1 MVTTEVVLLQIANGL
16 SFGVIFALIAS
27 GITLM
32 WGIMDFIN
40 MAHGDFYMLGAYGV
54 WLALTVGVGSFWL
67 ALPLAVVGVV
77 AIGLALRA
85 TVLRP
90 IFDRPPLH
98 TLLATY
104 GVGLILQQAVLLIF
118 GPFAKEISLPVTG
131 HVMLGPLRYPAYR
144 IVVIVV
150 GLVLITAAGLFIQRS
165 TYGIWIRAVAQDRA
179 MTAALGVPVPRVYTL
194 VFGLGSAMAAIGGVL
209 AAPLFGVAPT
219 MGGEVIL
226 LAFIVVMIGGLG
238 NYVGSVVGGVL
249 IGEVI
254 ALGALWLQPTQA
266 YLAALGVL
274 LILLLLRPAGLLRGT
289 R

>member
-1 MVTTEVVLLQIANGL
+1 MTADVLLLQLANGL

-40 MAHGDFYMLGAYGV
+40 MSHGEFYMLGAYGV
-54 WLALTVGVGSFWL
+54 WLALIVGVGNFWL

-77 AIGLALRA
+77 VIGLGLRA

-104 GVGLILQQAVLLIF
+104 GVGLILQQGVLAIF
-118 GPFAKEISLPVTG
+118 GPFAKEIALPVTG
-131 HVMLGPLRYPAYR
+131 LVVLGPFRYPAYR
-144 IVVIVV
+144 LVVIAV
-150 GLVLITAAGLFIQRS
+150 GLVLIAAAGLLIQRS

-179 MTAALGVPVPRVYTL
+179 MTAALGVPVPRVYTV
-194 VFGLGSAMAAIGGVL
+194 VFGLGSALAAIGGAL
-209 AAPLFGVAPT
+209 AAPLFGIGPT
-219 MGGEVIL
+219 MGSEVIL

-238 NYVGSVVGGVL
+238 NYLGSVIGGVL

-254 ALGALWLQPTQA
+254 AVGAIWLQPTQA

-274 LILLLLRPAGLLRGT
+274 LVLLLLRPAGLLRGA

>member
-1 MVTTEVVLLQIANGL
+1 MTADVLVLQLANGL

-40 MAHGDFYMLGAYGV
+40 MAHGDLYMLGAYGI
-54 WLALTVGVGSFWL
+54 WLALVIGIGSFWL
-67 ALPLAVVGVV
+67 ALPLAVLGVV
-77 AIGLALRA
+77 VIGLLLRVS
-85 TVLRP
+85 VLRP

-104 GVGLILQQAVLLIF
+104 GVGLMLQQAVLAIF
-118 GPFAKEISLPVTG
+118 GPFSKEIALPVTG
-131 HVMLGPLRYPAYR
+131 QVVLGPLRYPAYR
-144 IVVIVV
+144 VVVIVV
-150 GLVLITAAGLFIQRS
+150 GLVLIAAVGVLIQRS
-165 TYGIWIRAVAQDRA
+165 TYGLWIRAVAQDRA
-179 MTAALGVPVPRVYTL
+179 MTAALGVPVPRVYTV
-194 VFGLGSAMAAIGGVL
+194 VFALGSGLAALGGVL
-209 AAPLFGVAPT
+209 AAPLFGVSPT

-238 NYVGSVVGGVL
+238 NYLGSVVGGVL

-254 ALGALWLQPTQA
+254 ALGAIWLQPTVA
-266 YLAALGVL
+266 YLAALGLLLVL
-274 LILLLLRPAGLLRGT
+274 LLVRPSGLLRSA

>member
-1 MVTTEVVLLQIANGL
+1 VTADVLLLQLANGL

-40 MAHGDFYMLGAYGV
+40 MAHGDLYMLGAYGV
-54 WLALTVGVGSFWL
+54 WLGLVIGIGSFWL
-67 ALPLAVVGVV
+67 ALPLAVAGVV
-77 AIGLALRA
+77 LIGLLLRLS
-85 TVLRP
+85 VLRP

-104 GVGLILQQAVLLIF
+104 GVGLMLQQAVLAIF
-118 GPFAKEISLPVTG
+118 GPFSKEIALPVTG
-131 HVMLGPLRYPAYR
+131 LVTVGPLRYPAYR
-144 IVVIVV
+144 VVVIVI
-150 GLVLITAAGLFIQRS
+150 GIVLIAVVGVLIQRS
-165 TYGIWIRAVAQDRA
+165 TYGLWIRAVAQDRA
-179 MTAALGVPVPRVYTL
+179 MTAALGVPVPRVYTV
-194 VFGLGSAMAAIGGVL
+194 VFALGSGLAAIGGVL
-209 AAPLFGVAPT
+209 AAPLFGVSPT

-238 NYVGSVVGGVL
+238 NYLGSVVGGVL

-254 ALGALWLQPTQA
+254 ALGAIWLQPTVA
-266 YLAALGVL
+266 YLAALGLLLVL
-274 LILLLLRPAGLLRGT
+274 LLVRPAGLLRSA

>member
-1 MVTTEVVLLQIANGL
+1 MTADVLVLQLANGL

-40 MAHGDFYMLGAYGV
+40 MAHGDLYMLGAYGV
-54 WLALTVGVGSFWL
+54 WLGLVIGIGSFWL
-67 ALPLAVVGVV
+67 ALPLAVLGVV
-77 AIGLALRA
+77 LIGLLLRVS
-85 TVLRP
+85 VLHP

-104 GVGLILQQAVLLIF
+104 GVGLMLQQAVLAIF
-118 GPFAKEISLPVTG
+118 GPFSKEIALPVTG
-131 HVMLGPLRYPAYR
+131 HVVLGPLRYPAYR
-144 IVVIVV
+144 VVVIVV
-150 GLVLITAAGLFIQRS
+150 GLALITAVGVLIQRS
-165 TYGIWIRAVAQDRA
+165 TYGLWIRAVAQDRA
-179 MTAALGVPVPRVYTL
+179 MTAALGVPVPRVYTV
-194 VFGLGSAMAAIGGVL
+194 VFALGSGLAAIGGAL
-209 AAPLFGVAPT
+209 AAPLFGVGPT

-238 NYVGSVVGGVL
+238 NYLGSVVGGVL

-254 ALGALWLQPTQA
+254 ALGAIWLQPTVA
-266 YLAALGVL
+266 YLAALGLLLVL
-274 LILLLLRPAGLLRGT
+274 LIVRPAGLLRSA

>member
-1 MVTTEVVLLQIANGL
+1 MTTDVLLLQLANGL

-40 MAHGDFYMLGAYGV
+40 MAHGELYMLGAYGA
-54 WLALTVGVGSFWL
+54 WLALVVGVGSFWL
-67 ALPLAVVGVV
+67 ALPLSVIGVV
-77 AIGLALRA
+77 AIGLLLRS

-90 IFDRPPLH
+90 IFDREPLH

-104 GVGLILQQAVLLIF
+104 GVGLILQQGVLAIF
-118 GPFAKEISLPVTG
+118 GPFNKEIALPIKGTVL
-131 HVMLGPLRYPAYR
+131 LGPLRYPAYR
-144 IVVIVV
+144 VVVIVI
-150 GLVLITAAGLFIQRS
+150 GILLIGAAWLLIQRS
-165 TYGIWIRAVAQDRA
+165 TYGLWIRAVAQDRG
-179 MTAALGVPVPRVYTL
+179 MTAALGVPVPRVYTV
-194 VFGLGSAMAAIGGVL
+194 VFGLGSALAGLGGVL
-209 AAPLFGVAPT
+209 AAPLFGVGPT
-219 MGGEVIL
+219 MGSEVIL

-238 NYVGSVVGGVL
+238 NYLGSAIAGVL

-254 ALGALWLQPTQA
+254 AVGAIWLQPTQA

-274 LILLLLRPAGLLRGT
+274 LALLLIRPAGLLRGV

>member
-1 MVTTEVVLLQIANGL
+1 MTLDVFLLQLANGL
-16 SFGVIFALIAS
+16 SFGIIFALIAS

-40 MAHGDFYMLGAYGV
+40 MAHGELYMLGAYGV
-54 WLALTVGVGSFWL
+54 WLALVVGVGSFWL
-67 ALPLAVVGVV
+67 ALPVAVAGVLA
-77 AIGLALRA
+77 AGLLLRI

-104 GVGLILQQAVLLIF
+104 GVGLILQQGVLALF
-118 GPFAKEISLPVTG
+118 GPFSKEIPLPVTG
-131 HVMLGPLRYPAYR
+131 ALGLGAFRYPAYR
-144 IVVIVV
+144 VVVIAV
-150 GLVLITAAGLFIQRS
+150 GLVLIVAVGLFIQRS

-179 MTAALGVPVPRVYTL
+179 MTAALGVPVPRVYTV
-194 VFGLGSAMAAIGGVL
+194 VFGLGSALAGIGGVL
-209 AAPLFGVAPT
+209 AAPLFGVSPT

-238 NYVGSVVGGVL
+238 NYLGSVVGGVL

-254 ALGALWLQPTQA
+254 AVGAIWLQPTAA
-266 YLAALGVL
+266 YLVALGLLLVL
-274 LILLLLRPAGLLRGT
+274 LLVRPAGLLQGAR
-289 R
+289 

>member
-1 MVTTEVVLLQIANGL
+1 MTVEVLLLQLANGL

-40 MAHGDFYMLGAYGV
+40 TAHGEFYMLGAYGA
-54 WLALTVGVGSFWL
+54 WLALVVGVGSFWL

-77 AIGLALRA
+77 GIGLALRA

-104 GVGLILQQAVLLIF
+104 GVGLILQQAVLVAF
-118 GPFAKEISLPVTG
+118 GPFNKEVALPVAG
-131 HVMLGPLRYPAYR
+131 QVSLGPLRYPTYR
-144 IVVIVV
+144 VVVIVI
-150 GLVLITAAGLFIQRS
+150 GLVLIAGAGLLIQR
-165 TYGIWIRAVAQDRA
+165 TRWGIWIRAAAQDRA
-179 MTAALGVPVPRVYTL
+179 MTAALGVPVPRIYTL
-194 VFGLGSAMAAIGGVL
+194 VFGLGSAMAALGGVL
-209 AAPLFGVAPT
+209 AAPLFGVSPT
-219 MGGEVIL
+219 MGAEIIL

-238 NYVGSVVGGVL
+238 NYLGSVVGGVL

-254 ALGALWLQPTQA
+254 ALGAVWLQPTQA
-266 YLAALGVL
+266 YLVALGVL
-274 LILLLLRPAGLLRGT
+274 LVLLLVRPAGLLRGA

>member
-1 MVTTEVVLLQIANGL
+1 MTLDVVLLQLANGL

-40 MAHGDFYMLGAYGV
+40 MAHGEFYMLGAYGV
-54 WLALTVGVGSFWL
+54 WLALVIGVGSFWL
-67 ALPLAVVGVV
+67 AVPLAVLGVV

-90 IFDRPPLH
+90 IFDREPLH

-104 GVGLILQQAVLLIF
+104 GIGLVLQQGVLAVF
-118 GPFAKEISLPVTG
+118 GPFNKEIALPVRGAVT
-131 HVMLGPLRYPAYR
+131 LGPFRYPAYR
-144 IVVIVV
+144 VLVILV
-150 GLVLITAAGLFIQRS
+150 GLLLIAAAWVFIRRS
-165 TYGIWIRAVAQDRA
+165 TYGLWIRAVAQDRA
-179 MTAALGVPVPRVYTL
+179 MTGALGVPVPRVYTV
-194 VFGLGSAMAAIGGVL
+194 VFVLGSAMAAIGGAL
-209 AAPLFGVAPT
+209 AAPLFGVGPT
-219 MGGEVIL
+219 MGGEIIL
-226 LAFIVVMIGGLG
+226 LAFIVVMLGGLG
-238 NYVGSVVGGVL
+238 NYLGSVVAGVL

-254 ALGALWLQPTQA
+254 ALGAIWLQPTHA

-274 LILLLLRPAGLLRGT
+274 LALLLVRPQGLLRGA

>member
-1 MVTTEVVLLQIANGL
+1 VTVDVLLLQLANGL

-40 MAHGDFYMLGAYGV
+40 MAHGDLYMLGAYGV
-54 WLALTVGVGSFWL
+54 WLGLVIGIGSFWL
-67 ALPLAVVGVV
+67 ALPLAVAGVV
-77 AIGLALRA
+77 LIGLLLRLS
-85 TVLRP
+85 VLRP

-104 GVGLILQQAVLLIF
+104 GVGLMLQQAVLAIF
-118 GPFAKEISLPVTG
+118 GPFSKEIALPVTG
-131 HVMLGPLRYPAYR
+131 LVTVGPLRYPAYR
-144 IVVIVV
+144 VVVIVI
-150 GLVLITAAGLFIQRS
+150 GIVLIAVVGVLIQRS
-165 TYGIWIRAVAQDRA
+165 TYGLWIRAVAQDRA
-179 MTAALGVPVPRVYTL
+179 MTAALGVPVPRVYTV
-194 VFGLGSAMAAIGGVL
+194 VFALGSGLAAIGGVL
-209 AAPLFGVAPT
+209 AAPLFGVSPT

-238 NYVGSVVGGVL
+238 NYLGSVVGGVL

-254 ALGALWLQPTQA
+254 ALGAIWLQPTVA
-266 YLAALGVL
+266 YLAALG
-274 LILLLLRPAGLLRGT
+274 LLLALLLVRPAGLLRSA

>member
-1 MVTTEVVLLQIANGL
+1 MTLDVFLLQLANGL
-16 SFGVIFALIAS
+16 SFGIIFALIAS

-40 MAHGDFYMLGAYGV
+40 MAHGELYMLGAFGV
-54 WLALTVGVGSFWL
+54 WLALVVGVGSFWL
-67 ALPLAVVGVV
+67 ALPVAVVGVL
-77 AIGLALRA
+77 AAGLLLRI

-104 GVGLILQQAVLLIF
+104 GVGLILQQGVLALF
-118 GPFAKEISLPVTG
+118 GPFSKEIPLPVTG
-131 HVMLGPLRYPAYR
+131 ALGLGAFRYPAYR
-144 IVVIVV
+144 VVVIVI
-150 GLVLITAAGLFIQRS
+150 GLVLIVAVGLFIQRS

-179 MTAALGVPVPRVYTL
+179 MTAALGVPVPRVYTV
-194 VFGLGSAMAAIGGVL
+194 VFGLGSALAGIGGVL
-209 AAPLFGVAPT
+209 AAPLFGVSPT

-238 NYVGSVVGGVL
+238 NYLGSVVGGVL

-254 ALGALWLQPTQA
+254 AVGAIWLQPTAA
-266 YLAALGVL
+266 YLVALGLLLVL
-274 LILLLLRPAGLLRGT
+274 LLVRPAGLLQGAR
-289 R
+289 

>member
-1 MVTTEVVLLQIANGL
+1 MTADVLLLQLANGL

-40 MAHGDFYMLGAYGV
+40 MSHGELYMLGAYGV
-54 WLALTVGVGSFWL
+54 WLALVVGVGNFWL

-77 AIGLALRA
+77 VIGLGLRA

-104 GVGLILQQAVLLIF
+104 GVGLILQQGVLAIF
-118 GPFAKEISLPVTG
+118 GPFAKEIALPVTG
-131 HVMLGPLRYPAYR
+131 LVVLGPFRYPAYR
-144 IVVIVV
+144 LVVIAV
-150 GLVLITAAGLFIQRS
+150 GLVLIAAAGLLIQRS

-179 MTAALGVPVPRVYTL
+179 MTAALGVPVSRVYTV
-194 VFGLGSAMAAIGGVL
+194 VFGLGSALAAIGGAL
-209 AAPLFGVAPT
+209 AAPLFGIGPT
-219 MGGEVIL
+219 MGSEVIL

-238 NYVGSVVGGVL
+238 NYLGSVIGGVL

-254 ALGALWLQPTQA
+254 AVGAIWLQPTQA

-274 LILLLLRPAGLLRGT
+274 LVLLLLRPAGLLRGA

>member
-1 MVTTEVVLLQIANGL
+1 VTPTELVLLQLANGL

-40 MAHGDFYMLGAYGV
+40 MAHGDLYMLGAYGA
-54 WLALTVGVGSFWL
+54 WLGLVVGIGNFWL
-67 ALPLAVVGVV
+67 ALPAAVLGVV
-77 AIGLALRA
+77 LVGLVLRT

-90 IFDRPPLH
+90 IFHRPPLH

-104 GVGLILQQAVLLIF
+104 GVGLILQQGVLAIF
-118 GPFAKEISLPVTG
+118 GPFNKEIALPVAGT
-131 HVMLGPLRYPAYR
+131 VVLGPLHYPAYR
-144 IVVIVV
+144 VAVIGA
-150 GLVLITAAGLFIQRS
+150 GLVLTGAAWLLMQRS
-165 TYGIWIRAVAQDRA
+165 TYGIWIRAVAQDRSMA
-179 MTAALGVPVPRVYTL
+179 AALGVPVPRVYTG
-194 VFGLGSAMAAIGGVL
+194 VFLLGSAMAGVGGVL
-209 AAPLFGVAPT
+209 AAPLFGISPT

-238 NYVGSVVGGVL
+238 NYLGSVVGGIL

-254 ALGALWLQPTQA
+254 ALGAIWLPPTHA
-266 YLAALGVL
+266 YLGALAVL
-274 LILLLLRPAGLLRGT
+274 LLLLLLRPAGLLRAA

>member
-1 MVTTEVVLLQIANGL
+1 MTADVLLLQLANGL

-40 MAHGDFYMLGAYGV
+40 MAHGDLYMLGAYGV
-54 WLALTVGVGSFWL
+54 WLGLVIGIGSFWL
-67 ALPLAVVGVV
+67 ALPLAVAGVV
-77 AIGLALRA
+77 LIGLLLRLS
-85 TVLRP
+85 VLRP

-104 GVGLILQQAVLLIF
+104 GVGLMLQQAVLAIF
-118 GPFAKEISLPVTG
+118 GPFSKEIALPVTG
-131 HVMLGPLRYPAYR
+131 LVTVGPLRYPAYR
-144 IVVIVV
+144 VVVIVI
-150 GLVLITAAGLFIQRS
+150 GIVLIAVVGVLIQRS
-165 TYGIWIRAVAQDRA
+165 TYGLWIRAVAQDRA
-179 MTAALGVPVPRVYTL
+179 MTAALGVPVPRVYTV
-194 VFGLGSAMAAIGGVL
+194 VFALGSGLAAIGGVL
-209 AAPLFGVAPT
+209 AAPLFGVSPT

-238 NYVGSVVGGVL
+238 NYLGSVVGGVL

-254 ALGALWLQPTQA
+254 ALGAIWLQPTVA
-266 YLAALGVL
+266 YLAALG
-274 LILLLLRPAGLLRGT
+274 LLLALLLVRPAGLLRSA

>member
-1 MVTTEVVLLQIANGL
+1 MTADILLLQLANGL

-40 MAHGDFYMLGAYGV
+40 MAHGDLYMLGAYGV
-54 WLALTVGVGSFWL
+54 WLGLVVGIGSFWL
-67 ALPLAVVGVV
+67 ALPLAVGGVL
-77 AIGLALRA
+77 AMGLLLRM

-90 IFDRPPLH
+90 VFGKPPLL

-104 GVGLILQQAVLLIF
+104 GVGLILQQAVLAIF
-118 GPFAKEISLPVTG
+118 GPFSKEIPLPITG
-131 HVMLGPLRYPAYR
+131 QVALGPLRYPAYR
-144 IVVIVV
+144 LVVIVV
-150 GLVLITAAGLFIQRS
+150 GLVLIVAAWLLIQRS

-179 MTAALGVPVPRVYTL
+179 MTEALGVPVPRVYTV
-194 VFGLGSAMAAIGGVL
+194 VFGLGSALAGIGGAL
-209 AAPLFGVAPT
+209 AAPLFGIGPT
-219 MGGEVIL
+219 MGADVIL

-254 ALGALWLQPTQA
+254 AVGAIWLQPTEA
-266 YLAALGVL
+266 YLVALGL
-274 LILLLLRPAGLLRGT
+274 LLALLLLRPEGLLRGA

>member
-1 MVTTEVVLLQIANGL
+1 MTLDVVLLQLANGL
-16 SFGVIFALIAS
+16 SFGIIFALIAS

-40 MAHGDFYMLGAYGV
+40 MAHGELYMLGAYGV
-54 WLALTVGVGSFWL
+54 WLALVVGVGSFWL
-67 ALPLAVVGVV
+67 ALPLAVVGVL
-77 AIGLALRA
+77 AAGLLLRI

-104 GVGLILQQAVLLIF
+104 GVGLILQQGVLALF
-118 GPFAKEISLPVTG
+118 GLFSKEIPLPVTG
-131 HVMLGPLRYPAYR
+131 ALVLGTFRYPAYR
-144 IVVIVV
+144 VVVIVA
-150 GLVLITAAGLFIQRS
+150 GLVLIVAVGLFIQRS

-179 MTAALGVPVPRVYTL
+179 MTAALGVPVPRVYTV
-194 VFGLGSAMAAIGGVL
+194 VFGLGSALAGIGGVL
-209 AAPLFGVAPT
+209 AAPLFGVSPT

-238 NYVGSVVGGVL
+238 NYLGSVVGGIL

-254 ALGALWLQPTQA
+254 AIGAIWLQPTAA
-266 YLAALGVL
+266 YLVALGFL
-274 LILLLLRPAGLLRGT
+274 LALLLLRPAGLLQGAR
-289 R
+289 

>member
-1 MVTTEVVLLQIANGL
+1 MTPAEIAFLQLANGL

-40 MAHGDFYMLGAYGV
+40 MAHGDLYMLGAYGA
-54 WLALTVGVGSFWL
+54 WLGLIVGVGNFWI
-67 ALPLAVVGVV
+67 ALPLAVLGVA
-77 AIGLALRA
+77 AIGLLLRA

-98 TLLATY
+98 TLLASY
-104 GVGLILQQAVLLIF
+104 GVGLILQQGVLAVF
-118 GPFAKEISLPVTG
+118 GPFNKEIPFPITGSISLGVI
-131 HVMLGPLRYPAYR
+131 RYPAYR
-144 IVVIVV
+144 MFVI
-150 GLVLITAAGLFIQRS
+150 AAGLLLIAAAWLLIQRS
-165 TYGIWIRAVAQDRA
+165 TYGIWIRAVAQDRSMA
-179 MTAALGVPVPRVYTL
+179 AALGVPVPRVYTV
-194 VFGLGSAMAAIGGVL
+194 VFVVGSAMAGVGGVL
-209 AAPLFGVAPT
+209 AAPLFGVSPT

-238 NYVGSVVGGVL
+238 NYLGSVIGGIL

-254 ALGALWLQPTQA
+254 ALGAIWLPPTHA
-266 YLAALGVL
+266 YLGALGVL
-274 LILLLLRPAGLLRGT
+274 LLLLLLRPAGLLRAA

>member
-1 MVTTEVVLLQIANGL
+1 VTPTELVLLQLANGL

-40 MAHGDFYMLGAYGV
+40 MAHGDLYMLGAYGA
-54 WLALTVGVGSFWL
+54 WLGLVVGIGNFWL
-67 ALPLAVVGVV
+67 ALPAAVLGVVVVGLV
-77 AIGLALRA
+77 LRT

-90 IFDRPPLH
+90 IFHRPPLH

-104 GVGLILQQAVLLIF
+104 GVGLILQQGVLAIF
-118 GPFAKEISLPVTG
+118 GPFTKEIALPVAGT
-131 HVMLGPLRYPAYR
+131 VALGPVHYPAYR
-144 IVVIVV
+144 VVVIGA
-150 GLVLITAAGLFIQRS
+150 GLVLTGAAWLLMQRS
-165 TYGIWIRAVAQDRA
+165 TYGIWIRAVAQDRSMA
-179 MTAALGVPVPRVYTL
+179 AALGVPVPRVYTG
-194 VFGLGSAMAAIGGVL
+194 VFLLGSAMAGVGGVL
-209 AAPLFGVAPT
+209 AAPLFGISPT

-238 NYVGSVVGGVL
+238 NYLCSVVGGIL

-254 ALGALWLQPTQA
+254 ALGAIWLPPTHA
-266 YLAALGVL
+266 YLGALAVL
-274 LILLLLRPAGLLRGT
+274 LLLLLLRPAGLLRAA